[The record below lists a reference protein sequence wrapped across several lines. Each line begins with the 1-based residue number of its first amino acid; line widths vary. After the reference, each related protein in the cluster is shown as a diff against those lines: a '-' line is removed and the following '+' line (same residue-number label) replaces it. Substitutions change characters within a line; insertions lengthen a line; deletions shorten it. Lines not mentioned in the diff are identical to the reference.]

1 VRVLV
6 ISNGYGED
14 AMAAVLAQELSKH
27 VDLVEA
33 LPTVGAG
40 KPYDGVCEIVGPRGD
55 LVSEGH
61 RKVGSLIKDFQG
73 GLAITAVKHVKFL
86 RDNRNRWDKVVTVGD
101 IIGPL
106 LAFAGGYKV
115 DLHLDVYNSGFA
127 GQYSTAEKQALKRCV
142 RKVLCRDD
150 ILAGSLRASDIDAGF
165 AGNLMMDTVPELDLD
180 VSSIVGEKTVVT
192 LLPGSRSRAPQ
203 LFALEMEAINRLS
216 QRYPLLVFVPV
227 ADGVDVGALI
237 QKAGLRNLIEQN
249 LIGPE
254 HLAVSA
260 SFDQTEV
267 HFFKK
272 GIGTLAKHSRVVVG
286 QAGTAG
292 FQSAG
297 LGIPVI
303 ALVPDD
309 ARPQRVRRNERLMG
323 ESRITCPVDALQ
335 LANKLEPLL
344 KDAKEAERRGKI
356 GIERMGPP
364 GALDAAVRII
374 SRANV

>member
-1 VRVLV
+1 MRVLV

-14 AMAAVLAQELSKH
+14 AMAAFLARELSRH

-33 LPTVGAG
+33 LPTVGPG
-40 KPYDGVCEIVGPRGD
+40 KSYDGICEIVGPRGD
-55 LVSEGH
+55 LASEGH
-61 RKVGSLIKDFQG
+61 RKVGSLIKDFQH
-73 GLAITAVKHVKFL
+73 GLAFTAICHTKFM
-86 RDNRNRWDKVVTVGD
+86 RDNKGRWDKVVTVGD

-106 LAFAGGYKV
+106 LSFAGGYKV
-115 DLHLDVYNSGFA
+115 DLHIDVYNSGYA
-127 GQYSTAEKQALKRCV
+127 RQYSIVEKQTLKRTTK
-142 RKVLCRDD
+142 KVLCRDD
-150 ILAGSLRASDIDAGF
+150 ILAGSLRAADIDAGF
-165 AGNLMMDTVPELDLD
+165 AGNLMMDTVPTLD
-180 VSSIVGEKTVVT
+180 VDISPLVKDKIAVT
-192 LLPGSRSRAPQ
+192 LLPGSREHAPK
-203 LFALEMEAINRLS
+203 LFATEMDAINRLS
-216 QRYPLLVFVPV
+216 QRYPLVVFVPV
-227 ADGVDVGALI
+227 AQGVDVGALI

-249 LIGPE
+249 LIGKE
-254 HLAVSA
+254 HLAIA
-260 SFDQTEV
+260 ATFDQTEV
-267 HFFKK
+267 HFFDK
-272 GIGTLAKHSRVVVG
+272 GVGTLAERSRVVVG

-323 ESRITCPVDALQ
+323 ESRITSPVDALQ

-344 KDAKEAERRGKI
+344 KDADDAKRRGKI

-374 SRANV
+374 AGNQA

>member
-14 AMAAVLAQELSKH
+14 AMAAILARELSNH

-40 KPYDGVCEIVGPRGD
+40 KSYEGVCETVGPRGK
-55 LVSEGH
+55 LASEGH
-61 RKVGSLIKDFQG
+61 RKVGSLFKDFQH
-73 GLAITAVKHVKFL
+73 GLALTAVKHVKFM
-86 RDNRNRWDKVVTVGD
+86 RDNRGRWDKVVTVGD

-106 LAFAGGYKV
+106 LAFAGGHKV
-115 DLHLDVYNSGFA
+115 DLHLDVYNSGYA
-127 GQYSTAEKQALKRCV
+127 RQYSVAEKQALKRCV
-142 RKVLCRDD
+142 CKVLCRDD
-150 ILAGSLRASDIDAGF
+150 ILAGSLRALNIDAGF

-180 VSSIVGEKTVVT
+180 IASLMTGKIAIT
-192 LLPGSRSRAPQ
+192 LLPGSREHAPK
-203 LFALEMEAINRLS
+203 LFAVEMEAINRLS
-216 QRYPLLVFVPV
+216 QKHPLILFVPV
-227 ADGVDVGALI
+227 AQGVDVGTLI
-237 QKAGLRNLIEQN
+237 QKAGLRNLIDQN
-249 LIGPE
+249 LLGE
-254 HLAVSA
+254 QHLAIA
-260 SFDQTEV
+260 ATFDQTEV
-267 HFFKK
+267 HFFEK
-272 GIGTLAKHSRVVVG
+272 GIGTLARQSRVVVG

-303 ALVPDD
+303 ALVPED

-323 ESRITCPVDALQ
+323 ESRITSPVDANQ
-335 LANKLEPLL
+335 IANKLEPLL

-374 SRANV
+374 AGSAN